1 MNQTLVMGI
10 LNVTPDSFADG
21 GKYFSKQDAINQG
34 RRLFAEGA
42 DIIDIGGEST
52 RPGAERVSEDE
63 EISRVIPVVLELV
76 KDGAVVSVDTMRSAV
91 AKEAV
96 AAGAKY
102 INDVSG
108 GLADESMASVIAANP
123 TIQYIVMH
131 WRGHSKQMQKNAVY
145 EDVVKEVK
153 DELDYR
159 VSDLINK
166 GVGADQIILDPG
178 IGFAKESSHNWKLLQ
193 NIERLQMLGYPLLVG
208 VSRKRFLGELTN
220 SQDPSDRE
228 FATIAITAELARQKV
243 WGVRT
248 HTVKAHKD
256 AIAVIERLRK

>member
-1 MNQTLVMGI
+1 
-10 LNVTPDSFADG
+10 
-21 GKYFSKQDAINQG
+21 
-34 RRLFAEGA
+34 
-42 DIIDIGGEST
+42 
-52 RPGAERVSEDE
+52 
-63 EISRVIPVVLELV
+63 
-76 KDGAVVSVDTMRSAV
+76 MRSAV

-96 AAGAKY
+96 AAGAQY